1 MKNIIFLAPPA
12 AGKGTLSEM
21 LVEKYEYN
29 HISTG
34 DLLREEIKNG
44 TEIGKQAENLM
55 KEGKF
60 VSDDV
65 IIELIKN
72 KITNFESENGY
83 ILDGFPRTLVQAQ
96 KYDELL
102 EKLNK
107 EIGVVIYIN
116 IDKDVAMHRACSRI
130 TCPKCGRIYNKYSKE
145 MKPKLD
151 GICDDCN
158 ISLISRA
165 DDSEETFIKR
175 FDEYVNKTMPLYEYY
190 KSKGVLKIINAH
202 ESKFDTFNEA
212 VKVLE
217 D

>member
-12 AGKGTLSEM
+12 AGKGTLSEL
-21 LVEKYEYN
+21 LVEKYNYG

-44 TEIGKQAENLM
+44 TEIGKQAESLM

-65 IIELIKN
+65 IIELISNRIN
-72 KITNFESENGY
+72 KPDCANGY

-102 EKLNK
+102 NNLNK
-107 EIGVVIYIN
+107 DLGVVIYIE
-116 IDKDVAMHRACSRI
+116 IDKDVAMRRACGRM
-130 TCPKCGRIYNKYSKE
+130 TCPTCGKIYHKYSNE
-145 MKPKLD
+145 MKPQTE
-151 GICDDCN
+151 GMCDTCN
-158 ISLISRA
+158 VELTQRA

-175 FDEYVNKTMPLYEYY
+175 FDEYVTKTMPLYDYY
-190 KSKGVLKIINAH
+190 KNKGVLKTISAH
-202 ESKFDTFNEA
+202 ESKYDTFNEA
-212 VKVLE
+212 ISILE